1 MLRFYNRNISRQVGL
16 ARRASWLPIATCTA
30 GADATQ
36 SLLESKVGGLP
47 GTQSSRLLPREQPE
61 RPALFPRDI
70 LPPRSPLLP
79 PQPSLP
85 PHPLLPNDQ
94 HLPPPPLPS
103 PDGSSYHPHP
113 DRPLGRPQAATV
125 VLARMRLARTHLT
138 LSRMPRPHRPLARP
152 VFPPLN
158 RRPASYL
165 RSSLLRLLLQ
175 TLSPPHSSRKAPP
188 MCCNP
193 APKA

>member
-47 GTQSSRLLPREQPE
+47 GTQSSRLLPGEQPE

-85 PHPLLPNDQ
+85 HPLLPNDQ
-94 HLPPPPLPS
+94 HLPPPPLPG

-125 VLARMRLARTHLT
+125 VLSTHAPRADAPHPFTHAPPTPPTSKTRLPAPQSSPRL
-138 LSRMPRPHRPLARP
+138 LSAL
-152 VFPPLN
+152 FPP
-158 RRPASYL
+158 
-165 RSSLLRLLLQ
+165 
-175 TLSPPHSSRKAPP
+175 KAPP
-188 MCCNP
+188 PNTEP
-193 APKA
+193 APLFQKGPAHVL